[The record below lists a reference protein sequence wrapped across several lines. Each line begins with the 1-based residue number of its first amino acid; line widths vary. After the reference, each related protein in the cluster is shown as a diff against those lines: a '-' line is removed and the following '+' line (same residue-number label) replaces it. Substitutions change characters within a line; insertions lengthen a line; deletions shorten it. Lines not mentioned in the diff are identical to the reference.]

1 MLNGCTHAKNIEELY
16 SVAAV
21 FVHSVKMRLTRRLMK
36 AKKPKFKNRY
46 VLGVGYPWV
55 ESDGSSVSLCS
66 NKLDAPSEHNKKI
79 ISPIEFDSLCIPK
92 YRLVLEKIK

>member
-46 VLGVGYPWV
+46 VLGTGYPWITDLGYV
-55 ESDGSSVSLCS
+55 CLWEGRYNSRPIITLKVPLEIW
-66 NKLDAPSEHNKKI
+66 SE
-79 ISPIEFDSLCIPK
+79 DIPK
-92 YRLVLEKIK
+92 FRLVLEKVK